1 MGSATTQAL
10 TAARAELAAA
20 KSVKL
25 ATAEQLFEVAV
36 VVGDSAALLT
46 ALTAFETD
54 AAPKKALVKK
64 LFGSVD
70 SNVQKLVEGLVSSR
84 WSAPQDLLTAL
95 EELGI
100 RAAAA
105 SEKTAIDEE
114 LLAFARIVS
123 SDPDLELAIGS
134 KLSPVAAKVATVQQ
148 LLNKKASAATV
159 AVVAQLVRQPLGR
172 RIGELLGN
180 AAAVAADE
188 NGYVLAH
195 VVTASPLAAAQ
206 QERLQHTLAGRAGG
220 REVRLNV
227 VVDPSILGG
236 LKVQIGDDVIDG
248 SIAARLGDLRLKL
261 VG

>member
-10 TAARAELAAA
+10 TSARAQLAAA

-36 VVGDSAALLT
+36 VVGDSSALLS

-54 AAPKKALVKK
+54 GAPKKALVKK

-70 SNVQKLVEGLVSSR
+70 SNVQSLVEGLVASR
-84 WSAPQDLLTAL
+84 WSEPQDLLAAL

-105 SEKTAIDEE
+105 SEKASIDEE
-114 LLAFARIVS
+114 LLAFSRVVS
-123 SDPDLELAIGS
+123 SDHDLELAIGS
-134 KLSPVAAKVATVQQ
+134 KLSPTDAKVAAVRQ
-148 LLNKKASAATV
+148 LLTKKASAGTV
-159 AVVAQLVRQPLGR
+159 IVVTHLVRQPLGR
-172 RIGELLGN
+172 RIGELLGH
-180 AAAVAADE
+180 AAQVAADE

-195 VVTASPLAAAQ
+195 VVSAAPLAAAQ
-206 QERLQHTLAGRAGG
+206 YERLQSTLASRAG

-248 SIAARLGDLRLKL
+248 SIAARLSDVRLKL